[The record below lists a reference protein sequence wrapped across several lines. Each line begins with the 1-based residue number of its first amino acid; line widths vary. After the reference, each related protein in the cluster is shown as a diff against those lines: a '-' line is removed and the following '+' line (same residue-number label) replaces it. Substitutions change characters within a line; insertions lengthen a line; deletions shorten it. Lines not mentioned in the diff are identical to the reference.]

1 MNTLKETEIYVFYP
15 NTLNSRVMK
24 DGFGGVA
31 IGLLIG
37 AGLTMEVDIG
47 NCIGAGLITGAD
59 PDSGN

>member
-1 MNTLKETEIYVFYP
+1 
-15 NTLNSRVMK
+15 MK

-47 NCIGAGLITGAD
+47 NCIGLITGAD

>member
-1 MNTLKETEIYVFYP
+1 
-15 NTLNSRVMK
+15 MK

-59 PDSGN
+59 SDNGN